1 MGFISVK
8 IYIHNPEEP
17 ARCREVTLLVDTGA
31 MYSIVPAKILQDL
44 GIKPLW
50 RRSFTLANGQRIE
63 RNLGGALYRYKE
75 YGGHAPLIF
84 GEEDDQLV
92 LGVTALEAM
101 GLEVDPV
108 TKQLK
113 PTELL
118 LL

>member
-1 MGFISVK
+1 MGFTSVE

-17 ARCREVTLLVDTGA
+17 TRYHQVTLLVDTGA
-31 MYSIVPAKILQDL
+31 MYTIVPAKILEDL

-50 RRSFTLANGQRIE
+50 RRSFTLTNGQRIE

-84 GEEDDQLV
+84 GEESDHLV

-113 PTELL
+113 PSELL